1 MKKIQKIYEYN
12 YIGEQN
18 YIDINTLLTSQFHFS
33 FILNEMQKELCPDLE
48 LKIKIQSFD
57 KGSFDVNHII
67 ELTNSGIFILSM
79 SVDHIAIMF
88 SILSDYLTIKKYL
101 KNNKANNIKDVGN
114 NKIEIKINHTGEGP
128 LIIDKGAFNIYQKN
142 ENLDTAIKKN
152 IQALEND
159 KEIEGV
165 IIKEKGSSKPLI
177 TIERKDFFA
186 LTQPNSYL
194 DKETKDKI
202 SSNEIVYIKKP
213 DHYPKKVAKWSFI
226 HRGRSITAS
235 ITDDKFI
242 AQINDGERFGQGDS
256 LDVTLKTFYKWDER
270 YKTYIETGRYEIVNV
285 NKIGRREEQI
295 KIFDPKIF

>member
-1 MKKIQKIYEYN
+1 MKKVQKIYEYK
-12 YIGEQN
+12 YMGEQN

-33 FILNEMQKELCPDLE
+33 FILNEIQKEVCPELE

-67 ELTNSGIFILSM
+67 ELSNSGIFILSM
-79 SVDHIAIMF
+79 NIDHIARMF
-88 SILSDYLTIKKYL
+88 SIVSNYLIIKKYL
-101 KNNKANNIKDVGN
+101 KNNRADSVKEVGN
-114 NKIEIKINHTGEGP
+114 NKVEIKINHTGAGP
-128 LIIDKGAFNIYQKN
+128 LIIDQGAFKIYQKN
-142 ENLDTAIKKN
+142 ESLDTAIRKN

-165 IIKEKGSSKPLI
+165 IIKEKESSKPLI
-177 TIERKDFFA
+177 TIKREDFFA

-202 SSNEIVYIKKP
+202 FGNQIVYIKKP
-213 DHYPKKVAKWSFI
+213 DHYPRKVAKWSFI
-226 HRGRSITAS
+226 HRGRSIVAS

-242 AQINDGERFGQGDS
+242 SQINEGERFGQGDS

-270 YKTYIETGRYEIVNV
+270 YKTYIETGKYEIVHV